1 MLERIAVEVKDL
13 EAEVKTALLE
23 GKVKEARFLAGFFL
37 DHDQKEVEEYLQEVQ
52 SSIITER
59 KLALAKELE
68 ARMMAL
74 QKEAEEGL
82 KKLNSLDLIHEVAA
96 PTPQV
101 PAPQKKVVVSTPP
114 QKKVIPIEKGV
125 AILKASLEK
134 GNKMEAK
141 AVRYGQG
148 QGFKAAQA
156 RKAAWKDA
164 QKHPPK
170 DTKEVIKK
178 RETFLSDEEVNDL
191 TRGVKVVL

>member
-23 GKVKEARFLAGFFL
+23 GKVKEAWFLAGFFL
-37 DHDQKEVEEYLQEVQ
+37 DHDPKEVEEYLQEVQ
-52 SSIITER
+52 TSIIQER
-59 KLALAKELE
+59 KCALAKEVE
-68 ARMMAL
+68 ARMLAL

-82 KKLNSLDLIHEVAA
+82 RKLNSLDLIHETA
-96 PTPQV
+96 PAQV
-101 PAPQKKVVVSTPP
+101 PVPQKKVVVAPP
-114 QKKVIPIEKGV
+114 QKEKVIPIEKGV

-134 GNKMEAK
+134 GNKFEAK